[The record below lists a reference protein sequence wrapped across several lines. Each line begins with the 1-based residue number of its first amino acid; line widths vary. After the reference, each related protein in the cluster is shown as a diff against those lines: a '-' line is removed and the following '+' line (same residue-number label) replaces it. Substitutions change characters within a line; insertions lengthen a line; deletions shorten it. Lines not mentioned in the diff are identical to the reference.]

1 MTGSKNHNFSPAEL
15 VLGRLRHVYR
25 DHSESFPV
33 LDWAAG
39 GVVGACPVAGRVD
52 GYPSQVAS
60 DYSRSLP
67 TLDQLLESKK

>member
-1 MTGSKNHNFSPAEL
+1 MARSKSHNFSPAEL
-15 VLGRLRHVYR
+15 VRGRLRHVYR

-39 GVVGACPVAGRVD
+39 GVGAAYPAAGRVD
-52 GYPSQVAS
+52 GYRSQVAS
-60 DYSRSLP
+60 DYSHSLP